1 MLFLFLFSKSS
12 NLMDKFLIVGLG
24 NPGEKYNNTR
34 HNIGFE
40 LLDFYSNKHES
51 EFETY
56 RLGQISKISIKGRK
70 VVLLKPNTYMN
81 LSGKAVKYWMK
92 EENIKLENILII
104 SDDLN
109 LPLGKIRFR
118 AKGSN
123 GGHNGLENIEQTLN
137 SLEYPR
143 LRIGIGNN
151 KNSNQIDYVLGI
163 FNSDEYDI
171 LYSNFDLISK
181 SLNSFV
187 LSGISE
193 TMNNFN
199 N

>member
-1 MLFLFLFSKSS
+1 
-12 NLMDKFLIVGLG
+12 MDKFLIVGLG
-24 NPGEKYNNTR
+24 NPGEKYYNTR

-40 LLDFYSNKHES
+40 ILDFYCNKYES
-51 EFETY
+51 EFETN

-70 VVLLKPNTYMN
+70 VFLLKPNTYMN

-92 EENIKLENILII
+92 QENIKLENILII

-151 KNSNQIDYVLGI
+151 KNSNQIDFVLGI

-171 LYSNFDLISK
+171 LYSNFDLISN

-187 LSGISE
+187 LSGITE

>member
-1 MLFLFLFSKSS
+1 
-12 NLMDKFLIVGLG
+12 
-24 NPGEKYNNTR
+24 
-34 HNIGFE
+34 
-40 LLDFYSNKHES
+40 
-51 EFETY
+51 
-56 RLGQISKISIKGRK
+56 
-70 VVLLKPNTYMN
+70 MN

-92 EENIKLENILII
+92 QENIKLENILII

-151 KNSNQIDYVLGI
+151 KNSNQIDFVLGI
-163 FNSDEYDI
+163 FNSDEYDM

>member
-1 MLFLFLFSKSS
+1 
-12 NLMDKFLIVGLG
+12 MDKFLIVGLG
-24 NPGEKYNNTR
+24 NPGEKYHNTR

-40 LLDFYSNKHES
+40 LLDFICKKHES
-51 EFETY
+51 EFETN

-70 VVLLKPNTYMN
+70 VLLLKPNTFMN
-81 LSGKAVKYWMK
+81 LSGKSVKYWMLQ
-92 EENIKLENILII
+92 ENIKLKNILII

-118 AKGSN
+118 AKGSS
-123 GGHNGLENIEQTLN
+123 GGHNGLENIEQALN

-143 LRIGIGNN
+143 LKIGIGND
-151 KNSNQIDYVLGI
+151 KNSNQIDFVLGI
-163 FNSDEYDI
+163 FNSNEYDI
-171 LYSNFDLISK
+171 IHSNFDLISK
-181 SLNSFV
+181 SINSFI
-187 LSGISE
+187 LSGITV

>member
-1 MLFLFLFSKSS
+1 
-12 NLMDKFLIVGLG
+12 
-24 NPGEKYNNTR
+24 
-34 HNIGFE
+34 
-40 LLDFYSNKHES
+40 
-51 EFETY
+51 
-56 RLGQISKISIKGRK
+56 
-70 VVLLKPNTYMN
+70 MN
-81 LSGKAVKYWMK
+81 LSGKSVKYWMQQ
-92 EENIKLENILII
+92 ENIKLKNILII

-118 AKGSN
+118 SKGTS
-123 GGHNGLENIEQTLN
+123 GGHNGLENIEQALN

-143 LRIGIGNN
+143 LRIGIGND
-151 KNSNQIDYVLGI
+151 KNSNQIDFVLGI

-171 LYSNFDLISK
+171 IHSNFDLISK

>member
-1 MLFLFLFSKSS
+1 
-12 NLMDKFLIVGLG
+12 MDKFLIVGLG

-40 LLDFYSNKHES
+40 LLDFYCNKYES

-92 EENIKLENILII
+92 QENIKLENILII

-187 LSGISE
+187 LSKQAPIVPHPINVNKRIN
-193 TMNNFN
+193 T
-199 N
+199 